1 MNRHTSRIAYK
12 NIIEEGKADSQQS
25 YIIRLLKHEAPLS
38 RREISKATNIEIGSV
53 SGRVNELK
61 KEGRLKEDPKR
72 KCNITGRLVTP
83 VRTLTMQEIISKI

>member
-53 SGRVNELK
+53 SGRVNELIK
-61 KEGRLKEDPKR
+61 LGIVEETTMR
-72 KCNITGRLVTP
+72 KCMFSKKLVKP
-83 VRTLTMQEIISKI
+83 VQLTEGVII

>member
-53 SGRVNELK
+53 SGRVNELMK
-61 KEGRLKEDPKR
+61 LAIVEETTMR
-72 KCNITGRLVTP
+72 KCMFSKKLVKP
-83 VRTLTMQEIISKI
+83 IQLTEGLK

>member
-53 SGRVNELK
+53 SGRVNELIK
-61 KEGRLKEDPKR
+61 LGIVEETTMR
-72 KCNITGRLVTP
+72 KCMFSKRLVKP
-83 VRTLTMQEIISKI
+83 VRLAEGL